1 MSDRLGHM
9 HNPHP
14 PTPLRVMVQ
23 GKTNKQTLG
32 VLILL
37 AL

>member
-9 HNPHP
+9 HNP
-14 PTPLRVMVQ
+14 PLRVMVQ